1 MLPALLS
8 LSKPVLRRL
17 LSLSKGLSKGA
28 GYNHFCVRPN
38 PKSQGQH

>member
-1 MLPALLS
+1 MLPYILS

-28 GYNHFCVRPN
+28 GYDGKVIIA
-38 PKSQGQH
+38 